1 MLSKYIPKHF
11 IEIYPKIR
19 KNRFVKEEGTV
30 MFADLSGFTNLSE
43 KLTAK
48 GKEGSEEISR
58 IINEVF
64 EDLISLVTDA
74 DGSVYKFGGDAVT
87 VFFPEKV
94 SVKDVIT
101 TAIEMQTAIKKFDKI
116 ETIAGECSIRMKIGI
131 ASGLSIIGLL
141 GDENKQYFIAGDT
154 LDTAC
159 ECEHHAEQGEII
171 VSKEITTGLS
181 ADKYDRKNEY
191 FKLKIENIKSQ
202 TGFKKLKKKS
212 FEQDDLDWFKEFI
225 DRELIVREEA
235 GALEKGELRNCAVIF
250 LNFTGIEYDATFNN
264 KILDEFYSLTAATV
278 KKYQGFINKI
288 DMGDKGNKIIALFG
302 APVSTEKNEEFAL
315 RAIQEIKLNKP
326 ESINIRAGVNNG
338 NIYFGLVGASNR
350 REFTVMGT
358 TVNLSARLMASAAEN
373 EIVISGKIKER
384 VPEIETGEERHLK
397 LKGVS
402 DLFSAFELKVVLET
416 RKSKR
421 FKLIGRVREQ
431 EEYKKAVKEKKAVLI
446 NFKAEAGL
454 GKSVLL
460 NKLLEE
466 RKKVDVCHL
475 VNCLSYT
482 KNNSYYAVKEF
493 IAKFAGVGI
502 LDSNKEKLKRLKILM
517 KRINEEEIT
526 DLYASFL
533 SWTDAGQ
540 NTSDPGLKD
549 FFSDVSMTIFN
560 RMINEDKAVL
570 YLEDS
575 HWIDPASADFFKNLI
590 NVLEPDKNPC
600 RIHFVFR
607 PDNIMT
613 PFEESSNSFTIELNN
628 LEYDEGKEFILEK
641 FSLASIP
648 SKIYE
653 QINQKTKGNP
663 FFMEEILLELKNDG
677 NLIPVSGS
685 EQAEIKIDDKYLSE
699 RDKELARIEKSGVK
713 YRIKPSI
720 KKINIPDNV
729 NDIVLSRI
737 DKLDENSKTILKIA
751 SVIGRIFQFDILKQ
765 LQNLKEIA
773 TQLDIKDSLFDLT
786 KVDLTIFEETS
797 ENEYLF
803 KHAITQEVAYET
815 LLFSL
820 RRKYHLSIA
829 QLYENNY
836 KNNLA
841 SAYELLAFHYR
852 HTNDKEKAKYYL
864 LKSAESAKNK
874 FCYKEAIEYLKLF
887 RKYKMTAKEKLESYF
902 IDIEMLKVLEKRKE
916 AVAITEKI
924 MSETSP
930 NDPVYQTAMVKK
942 INVLRR
948 GAEYKKA
955 TDEFE
960 KMSSFATEE
969 IELEGLIEA
978 ASAYLYLGDQ
988 ERINLNFE
996 RLEYLTART
1005 ENDKLKV
1012 WSMGA
1017 VAYRCFRQRKFK
1029 DAIEIYERMFVLA
1042 ERTNL
1047 INEKFIALQNIASS
1061 YGQTGDNLNAE
1072 SNYEKVYIEAKKIHN
1087 YNLLMRAIDGL
1098 SRVSYL
1104 KGDYKTSERYIND
1117 GIKMVEKTDKL
1128 NLKELLLQSLCNIK
1142 LEQQK
1147 YDEALKLCDERES
1160 VLNKTGDKVRITIL
1174 NDNRGDAYFYKKEI
1188 DTAIKIYSS
1197 NLKFAEE
1204 INNIEMVGHSYG
1216 NLANCYAEKGQ
1227 IENSLKYYQK
1237 QIDYS
1242 RKHNDI
1248 HSEGKALYNLAY
1260 TYFEDLKDNENAK
1273 LNAEQAKKIFEK
1285 IGFKRG
1291 LDPAI
1296 DLLKRIE
1303 ENKAKPKEI

>member
-11 IEIYPKIR
+11 IEIYPEIK
-19 KNRFVKEEGTV
+19 KNRFVREEGTV

-64 EDLISLVTDA
+64 EDLISLVTDG

-131 ASGLSIIGLL
+131 ASGISIIGLL
-141 GDENKQYFIAGDT
+141 GAENKQYFIAGDT

-171 VSKEITTGLS
+171 VSKEITARLT
-181 ADKYDRKNEY
+181 ADKYEKRNGY
-191 FKLKIENIKSQ
+191 FKLIIDSIRNE

-212 FEQDDLDWFKEFI
+212 FDQEDVEWFKEFI

-250 LNFTGIEYDATFNN
+250 LNFTGVEYDSAFNY
-264 KILDEFYSLTAATV
+264 KLLDEFYSLTAATV

-326 ESINIRAGVNNG
+326 NSINIRAGVNNG
-338 NIYFGLVGASNR
+338 NIYFGVVGASNR

-384 VPEIETGEERHLK
+384 VPEIETGEERRLK
-397 LKGVS
+397 LKGVA
-402 DLFSAFELKVVLET
+402 DLFTAYELKVVLET

-421 FKLIGRVREQ
+421 FKLIGRKKEQ
-431 EEYKKAVKEKKAVLI
+431 EEYKKVLSNKKAVLI

-466 RKKVDVCHL
+466 RKKADVCHL

-482 KNNSYYAVKEF
+482 KNNTYYAVKEF
-493 IAKFAGVGI
+493 IAKFAGVSMI
-502 LDSNKEKLKRLKILM
+502 DSNKEKIKKLRILM
-517 KRINEEEIT
+517 MRINEEDNT

-533 SWTDAGQ
+533 SWTENKL

-549 FFSDVSMTIFN
+549 FFSDVSLTIFN
-560 RMINEDKAVL
+560 KIISEDKAVL
-570 YLEDS
+570 YIEDT
-575 HWIDPASADFFKNLI
+575 HWIDSASAEFLRTLL

-600 RIHFVFR
+600 QIHFVFR
-607 PDNIMT
+607 PDSLMA
-613 PFEESSNSFTIELNN
+613 PFEENPNSYTIELKN

-641 FSLASIP
+641 FNLVGIP
-648 SKIYE
+648 AKIFE
-653 QINQKTKGNP
+653 QIYQKTKGNP

-677 NLIPVSGS
+677 NLIQVEGS
-685 EQAEIKIDDKYLSE
+685 ISDDIKSDDEDMSE
-699 RDKELARIEKSGVK
+699 RDKELVRLERSAVK

-720 KKINIPDNV
+720 KTIVIPDNV

-773 TQLDIKDSLFDLT
+773 SQLDIKDSLFDLT

-820 RRKYHLSIA
+820 RRKYHLRIA
-829 QLYENNY
+829 QLYEKNY
-836 KNNLA
+836 KNNIS

-874 FCYKEAIEYLKLF
+874 FSYKEAIDYLKLF
-887 RKYKMTAKEKLESYF
+887 RKYKMTMKEKYESYF
-902 IDIEMLKVLEKRKE
+902 TDIEILKVMEKRKE
-916 AVAITEKI
+916 AIEILEKI
-924 MSETSP
+924 MSKYMQGDSI
-930 NDPVYQTAMVKK
+930 YQSAQVKK

-948 GAEYKKA
+948 GADFKRAAE
-955 TDEFE
+955 EFE
-960 KMSSFATEE
+960 KMKLFCTED
-969 IELEGLIEA
+969 IELEGIIDAA
-978 ASAYLYLGDQ
+978 ASYTYLGDQ
-988 ERINLNFE
+988 EKSKKCMK
-996 RLEYLTART
+996 RLEYLNGRT
-1005 ENDKLKV
+1005 KDKKLNLWANSV
-1012 WSMGA
+1012 SAFW
-1017 VAYRCFRQRKFK
+1017 YFRQRKFK
-1029 DAIEIYERMFVLA
+1029 ETIEIYEKMLSDAGEIDYVN
-1042 ERTNL
+1042 ER
-1047 INEKFIALQNIASS
+1047 FIALQGLAAA
-1061 YGQTGDNLNAE
+1061 YGQLGEMTKAE

-1098 SRVSYL
+1098 SKVSYT
-1104 KGDYKTSERYIND
+1104 KGDYKTAEKYIKN
-1117 GIKMVEKTDKL
+1117 GIKLVDKTNRL
-1128 NLKELLLQSLCNIK
+1128 YYKELLLQSYYNIR
-1142 LEQQK
+1142 LEQKK
-1147 YDEALKLCDERES
+1147 YDAALTLCEEREII
-1160 VLNKTGDKVRITIL
+1160 LQKTGDKARMSLL
-1174 NDNRGDAYFYKKEI
+1174 NDNRGDVYFYKKNY
-1188 DTAIKIYSS
+1188 DKAVQIYKS
-1197 NLKFAEE
+1197 NLKFAAEV
-1204 INNIEMVGHSYG
+1204 NNIEMVGHSYG

-1227 IENSLKYYQK
+1227 IDESLKYYQL
-1237 QIDYS
+1237 QLDYS
-1242 RKHNDI
+1242 KTHNDI
-1248 HSEGKALYNLAY
+1248 HSEGKALNNLAY
-1260 TYFEDLKDNENAK
+1260 TYFDNLKDMVKAEEFALKAK
-1273 LNAEQAKKIFEK
+1273 VVFEK

-1291 LDPAI
+1291 LDSVI
-1296 DLLKRIE
+1296 DLLKSIE
-1303 ENKAKPKEI
+1303 ENKAKTK